1 MRPLNLLLPLALM
14 GFIAQ
19 AQAETTQPDDPFF
32 PIEEL
37 RKAQRFPDALQAIQT
52 LLAQDPGNRRALRL
66 QVLTLDDMGAS
77 QQAWQLM
84 QAHPEDF
91 ATYEREKVEDD
102 RIAHRIRWGTAY
114 AADEVDR
121 EKETRNALALLRQ
134 LQDQHPRQTTWE
146 ATRLRV
152 DALSSLNQLQRHQE
166 VIDGYD
172 ALKRDQIDVP
182 AYILPTVAD
191 SMMALRR
198 PEDASAVLLTYLKT
212 SPGDVNARILLSY
225 AWIEQERFDR
235 ALPLLEQLSREQPAW
250 PRREGA
256 LRGYENWDKY
266 SADMTLAMAR
276 SFAQDNASAERALR
290 ALIAIGPTDS
300 ALQAALGAVEARRQR
315 PSAAL
320 ERYAMA
326 LTLDPRQRDARFGQ
340 VDALT
345 ALNRPDQATAVLSDL
360 RTRYP
365 EDLRGPRAQRALDLK
380 RGWQFRVEAG
390 RGRSDAREGGT
401 SNSPLGSRD
410 GSLLLEADSPLMD
423 DRWRAALLARDD
435 WASLSGEHVRYRGV
449 GAGIRYRYDRL
460 GVSVDALQAIDRYDR
475 GATTVAVKADWRFSD
490 AWTGTVAA
498 TTNDPEASLQARRL
512 GITANSVGVG
522 ATYAPSDTTEI
533 ATKLSHF
540 RYDDGN
546 RRDQLGIDARQ
557 RLSSQP
563 HLLVDGLASVYT
575 SRGSDGADAAY
586 FNPSRDASAAFGVRL
601 DHIGWRRY
609 EREFRQI
616 LDVTVGP
623 YWQEG
628 YGTSIVPAISYRH
641 RWAPAESNRLEYGVS
656 WSRPV
661 YDGRRENRVSLDVI
675 WRWGTAE

>member
-1 MRPLNLLLPLALM
+1 LEATSSSD
-14 GFIAQ
+14 ISQ
-19 AQAETTQPDDPFF
+19 IET
-32 PIEEL
+32 L
-37 RKAQRFPDALQAIQT
+37 RKAQRFPDALQAIQS
-52 LLAQDPGNRRALRL
+52 LLAREPGNRDALRL

-77 QQAWQLM
+77 QRAWQLM
-84 QAHPEDF
+84 QARPEEF
-91 ATYEREKVEDD
+91 PTYEREKIEDD

-114 AADEVDR
+114 ASDDARRQDES
-121 EKETRNALALLRQ
+121 RNALALLRQ
-134 LQDQHPRQTTWE
+134 LQAQHPRQTTWE

-152 DALSSLNQLQRHQE
+152 DALSALNQLQRNQE
-166 VIDGYD
+166 VIDGYQ
-172 ALKRDQIDVP
+172 ALRDNGIDVP
-182 AYILPTVAD
+182 AYILPTVGD

-198 PEDASAVLLTYLKT
+198 PEDAAQVLQTALQTN
-212 SPGDVNARILLSY
+212 PDDVNSRILLSY
-225 AWIEQERFDR
+225 AWIEQERFDL
-235 ALPLLEQLSREQPAW
+235 ALPLLEKLAQEQPAW

-266 SADMTLAMAR
+266 SVDMTLAMAR

-290 ALIAIGPTDS
+290 ALIAIGPTD
-300 ALQAALGAVEARRQR
+300 AGLQAALGTVEARRLR
-315 PSAAL
+315 PAAAL

-345 ALNRPDQATAVLSDL
+345 ALDRPDQAAALLADL
-360 RTRYP
+360 RNCYP
-365 EDLRGPRAQRALDLK
+365 EDLRGPRAQHTLDLQ

-410 GSLLLEADSPLMD
+410 GNLQLEAQSPLID

-435 WASLSGEHVRYRGV
+435 WASLEGEHVRYRGV
-449 GAGIRYRYDRL
+449 GAGVRYRYDRL
-460 GVSVDALQAIDRYDR
+460 GVAVDAMQAIDRYDR
-475 GATTVAVKADWRFSD
+475 GATTVSINADWRFSE

-498 TTNDPEASLQARRL
+498 TSHDPEASLQARRI
-512 GITANSVGVG
+512 GITADSIGVG
-522 ATYAPSDTTEI
+522 ATYSPSDTTEV
-533 ATKLSHF
+533 ATKLTHF

-575 SRGSDGADAAY
+575 SRGSDGERAAY
-586 FNPSRDASAAFGVRL
+586 FNPKRDASASFGIRL

-609 EREFRQI
+609 EREFRRI

-623 YWQEG
+623 YWQQG
-628 YGTSIVPAISYRH
+628 DGISIVPAISYRH

-661 YDGRRENRVSLDVI
+661 YDGRRENRVSLDAI
-675 WRWGTAE
+675 WRWGTTE